1 MALFFSPSKTGLLG
15 PKPDMFSQL
24 GKGEEWMPEDSLGGF
39 CLGKH
44 PACGRHW
51 ATQHVHWACGLRNQY
66 LFPSRSPKCF
76 VGHICPRVRLA
87 LLSCGSFASLDRP
100 FCEFSSFSVWHR
112 WAALCHAL
120 CCVSCCSLSTRACS
134 LCSDS
139 SSEEGEHWVT
149 HS

>member
-66 LFPSRSPKCF
+66 LFPSRPPKCF
-76 VGHICPRVRLA
+76 VATFVPVCVWHSFLVAVLPLWTILSVSF
-87 LLSCGSFASLDRP
+87 LLSLFGTDGQ
-100 FCEFSSFSVWHR
+100 
-112 WAALCHAL
+112 LCA
-120 CCVSCCSLSTRACS
+120 
-134 LCSDS
+134 
-139 SSEEGEHWVT
+139 T
-149 HS
+149 HCAVCPVVP